1 MGVCGR
7 MGVGSAGVR
16 SFGTRGPTVSLLWFF
31 GDKGMGLSPAWG
43 SQSRGFQRADGTGGQ
58 GLVSGLLKAPGLVPV
73 SGEREGASQSC
84 CHPIF
89 WMRLSEGSALRR
101 ATQQEMR
108 WGGVLSPGGS
118 GWPVLHRSARPEWPQ
133 ASSKQRQLRGTPS
146 AGACLPPRCQKPGP
160 GTA

>member
-1 MGVCGR
+1 M
-7 MGVGSAGVR
+7 
-16 SFGTRGPTVSLLWFF
+16 
-31 GDKGMGLSPAWG
+31 
-43 SQSRGFQRADGTGGQ
+43 
-58 GLVSGLLKAPGLVPV
+58 SGLLKAPGLVPV

-146 AGACLPPRCQKPGP
+146 AGACLPGVRSPDQGQPEDPGAVVTESSSQGVFHQKLQFQRPSPQQGRIP
-160 GTA
+160 VAPLEEFALERMKIAPEVLTMALGL